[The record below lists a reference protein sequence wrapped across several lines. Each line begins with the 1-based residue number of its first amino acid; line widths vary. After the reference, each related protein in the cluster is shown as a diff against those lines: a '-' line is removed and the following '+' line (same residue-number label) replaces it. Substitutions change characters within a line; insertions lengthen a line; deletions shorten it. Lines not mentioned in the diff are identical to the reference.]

1 LSDQG
6 TIEMIQENIYMQFFV
21 GLDGFQ
27 TKPIFDSSLFVTIRK
42 RLGKETFDELNEYLI
57 QNISAK
63 SDQKNITKKRDDDS
77 PPPNKGKLQADATV
91 ADQYITYPTDSKLL
105 NASRKKLEEMID
117 KLYAWDESL
126 KLKPRTYR
134 RKLDTAF
141 LNYSKKKRKSH
152 KDHRKVKRKL
162 LTCLKRNLRYIDQI
176 LPNPEELILGKDY
189 PLDKVDLDMLKTIK
203 ELYTQQKQMY
213 DSNTRKCDNR
223 IVSIHQPHVRPIA
236 RGKQNAQVEFGSK
249 LGVSLDNGFA
259 RIHTLS
265 WDAYNESKDLISQV
279 ESYFSIHGYY
289 PELVQVDKIYAT
301 RENRKWLQERDIRI
315 TAPPLGRKAK
325 TKMNHYQK
333 AKRKQEAAERNHI
346 EGKFGQGKNKYGL
359 NKIQARLKDT
369 SETWISCIFF
379 IMNLINYRKKAS
391 SVFIY
396 WQYIPHIDIEG
407 GLKRIY
413 SLLKSTLTKILN
425 FRLFSYRPNQNFQ
438 STSKMIFQ

>member
-1 LSDQG
+1 MIQYTPENQISIFDFQTPFIKSLSPDNRWVKMANDVPWDIFAKHYISLMDVDRGRPGINPRIILGALIIKYKENLSDQG

-162 LTCLKRNLRYIDQI
+162 LTCIKRKLRYIDQI
-176 LPNPEELILGKDY
+176 L
-189 PLDKVDLDMLKTIK
+189 
-203 ELYTQQKQMY
+203 Q
-213 DSNTRKCDNR
+213 NT
-223 IVSIHQPHVRPIA
+223 
-236 RGKQNAQVEFGSK
+236 
-249 LGVSLDNGFA
+249 
-259 RIHTLS
+259 
-265 WDAYNESKDLISQV
+265 
-279 ESYFSIHGYY
+279 
-289 PELVQVDKIYAT
+289 
-301 RENRKWLQERDIRI
+301 
-315 TAPPLGRKAK
+315 
-325 TKMNHYQK
+325 
-333 AKRKQEAAERNHI
+333 
-346 EGKFGQGKNKYGL
+346 
-359 NKIQARLKDT
+359 
-369 SETWISCIFF
+369 
-379 IMNLINYRKKAS
+379 
-391 SVFIY
+391 
-396 WQYIPHIDIEG
+396 
-407 GLKRIY
+407 
-413 SLLKSTLTKILN
+413 
-425 FRLFSYRPNQNFQ
+425 
-438 STSKMIFQ
+438 

>member
-1 LSDQG
+1 
-6 TIEMIQENIYMQFFV
+6 
-21 GLDGFQ
+21 
-27 TKPIFDSSLFVTIRK
+27 
-42 RLGKETFDELNEYLI
+42 LNEYLI

-63 SDQKNITKKRDDDS
+63 SDHKNITKTRDDDS

-152 KDHRKVKRKL
+152 KDHRKAKRKL

-223 IVSIHQPHVRPIA
+223 IVSIHQPHVPR
-236 RGKQNAQVEFGSK
+236 
-249 LGVSLDNGFA
+249 
-259 RIHTLS
+259 
-265 WDAYNESKDLISQV
+265 
-279 ESYFSIHGYY
+279 
-289 PELVQVDKIYAT
+289 
-301 RENRKWLQERDIRI
+301 
-315 TAPPLGRKAK
+315 
-325 TKMNHYQK
+325 
-333 AKRKQEAAERNHI
+333 
-346 EGKFGQGKNKYGL
+346 
-359 NKIQARLKDT
+359 
-369 SETWISCIFF
+369 
-379 IMNLINYRKKAS
+379 
-391 SVFIY
+391 
-396 WQYIPHIDIEG
+396 
-407 GLKRIY
+407 
-413 SLLKSTLTKILN
+413 
-425 FRLFSYRPNQNFQ
+425 
-438 STSKMIFQ
+438 